1 MAYPLIKITGDTSLA
16 VIFGDEISEEMNVKV
31 RTFDAAIAKAEIPG
45 IYETVPTYCT
55 ITIHYAPEVIRY
67 NELKSKLMDM
77 IEAGP
82 DSADLGEADVIEIP
96 VLYGGEYGPD
106 IGFVAEHNGISVKE
120 VIEIHSKPKY
130 LLYMLGFTPG
140 FPYLGG
146 MDERIATPRLTSPR
160 EKIPAGSVGIAGKQT
175 GVYPMD
181 TPGGWQIIGRTPLPL
196 YNPHAA
202 QPILLDAGMHVK
214 FIPVTE
220 KEYNDILSQVEDNVY
235 VPKIYKEA
243 K

>member
-16 VIFGDEISEEMNVKV
+16 VIFGDEISKEMNVKV
-31 RTFDAAIAKAEIPG
+31 RTFDAAIAKAQIPG

-55 ITIHYAPEVIRY
+55 ITIHYAPEVIRF
-67 NELKSKLMDM
+67 NELKAKLMDM

-82 DSADLGEADVIEIP
+82 GSEDLGVADVIEIP

-106 IGFVAEHNGISVKE
+106 LDFVAEHNGLSPKE
-120 VIEIHSKPKY
+120 VIEIHSQPEY

-196 YNPHAA
+196 YNPHAS

-220 KEYNDILSQVEDNVY
+220 KEYNDILSQVEDNIY
-235 VPKIYKEA
+235 APKIYKEA
-243 K
+243 R

>member
-16 VIFGDEISEEMNVKV
+16 VIFGDEISEEMNVRV
-31 RTFDAAIAKAEIPG
+31 RTFDAAVAGTGIAG

-55 ITIHYAPEVIRY
+55 VTIHYAPEVIRF
-67 NELKSKLMDM
+67 NELKSRL
-77 IEAGP
+77 IEMLESDTASEDIGV
-82 DSADLGEADVIEIP
+82 ADVIEIP

-106 IGFVAEHNGISVKE
+106 LDFVAEHNGLTPAE
-120 VIEIHSKPKY
+120 VIEIHSRPEY

-181 TPGGWQIIGRTPLPL
+181 TPGGWQIIGRTPVPL
-196 YNPHAA
+196 YNPHAE

-214 FIPVTE
+214 FIPVPE
-220 KEYNDILSQVEDNVY
+220 KEYMDILGQVEDSIY
-235 VPKIYKEA
+235 VPRIYKEA
-243 K
+243 R